1 MSALGAPLIA
11 LVGALALAALLG
23 RRPLP
28 APRWAFAAVL
38 GPAVG
43 LGTLSLLYFAWRFAG
58 GSSASFAPLGWMVL
72 AGVAVGALRQL
83 VRERL
88 PGQPADG
95 APTGHLVRRAALSLL
110 VASTLLA
117 LAAGVA
123 YARQMPHGR
132 FDAWAIWTNRARML
146 HRADDP
152 ARVFSQLRRAHP
164 DYPLL
169 LPGSL
174 AAQFALFA
182 NESPRIPQGTGALF
196 FLSAAAA
203 LALAVR
209 ALGSR
214 GGWMALAPAL
224 FLVTPAAVWWGFAQC
239 ADLPLAY
246 LLVACGTLLALQL
259 PVDRPAPLPPALA
272 GFLLG
277 LLPWTKNEGFL
288 LAGALAGLFAA
299 RTATSPAGR
308 RRLAAVVAG
317 ALPGG
322 IAVAVMRWVWAPHT
336 DLGHFAGGVASRL
349 VDGSRWQV
357 VLSAFRDRLDPLR
370 GFADWGVVWPLA
382 ALALLV
388 TLLSPA
394 RRRPGLAFLLGA
406 LPLLW
411 VTWLGV
417 FLGTPNDPDWQIR
430 TALDR
435 LLLQLLPLT
444 LAVGFAGLTGS
455 APSST
460 STPDPAGRPPVP

>member
-1 MSALGAPLIA
+1 LSTVGAPLVA
-11 LVGALALAALLG
+11 LVGALGVAALLG

-38 GPAVG
+38 GPALG
-43 LGTLSLLYFAWRFAG
+43 LGTLSLLYFFWRFAG
-58 GSSASFAPLGWMVL
+58 GSSASFAPLGWLVL
-72 AGVAVGALRQL
+72 AGVAVGALRRL
-83 VRERL
+83 RRDRL
-88 PGQPADG
+88 PGKRAEG
-95 APTGHLVRRAALSLL
+95 AATGHLVRRAAVSLL
-110 VASTLLA
+110 VASALLA
-117 LAAGVA
+117 LAAGVL
-123 YARQMPHGR
+123 YARQVPHGR

-146 HRADDP
+146 HRTDDP

-182 NESPRIPQGTGALF
+182 NESPRIPQGTGGLF

-209 ALGSR
+209 ALGSSAS
-214 GGWMALAPAL
+214 WTALAPAL

-239 ADLPLAY
+239 ADVPLAY

-259 PVDRPAPLPPALA
+259 PVDRPAPVPPALA

-277 LLPWTKNEGFL
+277 LLPWAKNEGLL

-299 RTATSPAGR
+299 CTATSPAGR
-308 RRLAAVVAG
+308 RRLAFVVAG

-322 IAVAVMRWVWAPHT
+322 IAVGLMRLFWAPHT
-336 DLGHFAGGVASRL
+336 DLGHFASGVVSRL

-382 ALALLV
+382 ALAILV
-388 TLLSPA
+388 TSLSPA

-406 LPLLW
+406 LGLLW

-444 LAVGFAGLTGS
+444 LAVGFGGLGDS
-455 APSST
+455 APSRT
-460 STPDPAGRPPVP
+460 STPHAAGGSAEP